1 MTLVHCKNCG
11 WELRDVDD
19 TPCPNCGDFR
29 RNVSLEGRTQIGL
42 SAKVRT
48 TTSKL
53 EKEIKKNW
61 PLIVVLIVGGIIS
74 IIPACFLNGWGSV
87 AASVVFVVFSTIAGY
102 FAITRVIKITIETR

>member
-74 IIPACFLNGWGSV
+74 IIPA
-87 AASVVFVVFSTIAGY
+87 TIYLTEPLVCENMALFKEY
-102 FAITRVIKITIETR
+102 SHVRLDQSRFH